1 MLVRSPLLAFLL
13 GGFLIFLGVVLVLS
27 GELRPAS
34 SLERWEDR
42 QKSNES
48 SEAND
53 PMGALFTG
61 GALILV
67 GLGFAFPPL
76 VKWASESAFKEAVLE
91 PPEEGAG
98 LGGDAVVRVRLVP
111 GQALRVASAELRLI
125 SEEQAIYTEER
136 DLLHNDNDSRY
147 QRRVMEV
154 HRWSTRLPVPQDLS
168 APFELEVPVPIPR
181 ELPPTFN
188 WERHMARTR
197 LELEVV
203 LIGRMNLNLEKELRI
218 VSRLASGAEE

>member
-1 MLVRSPLLAFLL
+1 MLVRSPLLSFLL
-13 GGFLIFLGVVLVLS
+13 GGFLLFLGVILLLS
-27 GELRPAS
+27 GELRSPS

-42 QKSNES
+42 QRREDNSD
-48 SEAND
+48 AGD
-53 PMGALFTG
+53 PMGAVLTG

-98 LGGDAVVRVRLVP
+98 LGGDTVVRVRLVP
-111 GQALRVASAELRLI
+111 GRALRVASAELRLI
-125 SEEQAIYTEER
+125 SEEQASYTEER
-136 DLLHNDNDSRY
+136 DPLSNDNDSRY
-147 QRRVMEV
+147 QRRLMEV
-154 HRWSTRLPVPQDLS
+154 HRWSTRLPVPQELS

-181 ELPPTFN
+181 ELPPSFN

-203 LIGRMNLNLEKELRI
+203 LIGRMNLNLEKELLI
-218 VSRLASGAEE
+218 VPRLGSRADA